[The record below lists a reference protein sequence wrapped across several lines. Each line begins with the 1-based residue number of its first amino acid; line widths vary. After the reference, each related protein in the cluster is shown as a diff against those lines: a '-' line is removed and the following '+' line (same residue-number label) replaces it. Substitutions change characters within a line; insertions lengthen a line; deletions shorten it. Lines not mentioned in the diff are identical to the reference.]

1 MATIQ
6 QKVSE
11 YAARYGINDAVAQ
24 AQIWTESRYNPRA
37 YNSGTGAS
45 GLAQFIPATWASYG
59 RGGDPFDVDA
69 NLDAWGRYLRDLL
82 NQFGGD
88 YTRALIAYFAGPEQV
103 EGVLRNPKG
112 NPLSTDYYK
121 GILTRAG
128 SAVPTGEVV
137 SEKPANEKESADDES
152 QLDDEA
158 WMLIL
163 GAGLVA
169 LWLLG

>member
-45 GLAQFIPATWASYG
+45 GLAQFIPATWAIYG
-59 RGGDPFDVDA
+59 RGADPFDPDA

-82 NQFGGD
+82 YQFGGD
-88 YTRALIAYFAGPEQV
+88 YQKALIAYFAGPGNV
-103 EGVLRNPKG
+103 AGVLRNPAG
-112 NPLSTDYYK
+112 NPKSIAYYQ

-128 SAVPTGEVV
+128 TVAVSTGEAVD
-137 SEKPANEKESADDES
+137 SPATVDDGTQPDYFE
-152 QLDDEA
+152 
-158 WMLIL
+158 WLIL
-163 GAGLVA
+163 AGAGLVA

>member
-1 MATIQ
+1 MSTAQIQ

-11 YAARYGINDAVAQ
+11 SAARYGISDAVAQ

-37 YNSGTGAS
+37 YNSSTGAS

-59 RGGDPFDVDA
+59 RGADPFDPDA
-69 NLDAWGRYLRDLL
+69 NLDAWGRYMRDLL

-103 EGVLRNPKG
+103 EGVLRNPRG

-128 SAVPTGEVV
+128 AGAVPTGEAVNGYETV
-137 SEKPANEKESADDES
+137 DDGTQPDWAS
-152 QLDDEA
+152 WL
-158 WMLIL
+158 LIGG
-163 GAGLVA
+163 GALVA
-169 LWLLG
+169 LWLLD